1 MKVFILFS
9 LLICLTGCSAQKV
22 KDVKKGRFPRHVRF
36 ASILSEGI

>member
-22 KDVKKGRFPRHVRF
+22 KNVKKGKQIMSFL
-36 ASILSEGI
+36 IC